1 MCITMLTTSGKES
14 VSELFFSGIIK
25 AEAIKGEKIMNIKII
40 SVGKLKEKYLVQ
52 GINEYA
58 KRLGA
63 YAKIQLI
70 EVPDEKAPEN
80 LSEAE
85 MLQVKEKE
93 GQRILAKIKD
103 QEYVYALAIEG
114 KNPSSEEFAKQI
126 DQLGIQGKSQLVFV
140 IGGSLGLSTDV
151 MQRSNAKISFGKMTY
166 PHQLMRLILVEQ
178 IYRAFRINK
187 GEPYHK

>member
-1 MCITMLTTSGKES
+1 
-14 VSELFFSGIIK
+14 
-25 AEAIKGEKIMNIKII
+25 MNIKII
-40 SVGKLKEKYLVQ
+40 TVGKLKEKYLVQ
-52 GINEYA
+52 GINEYV

-63 YAKIQLI
+63 YAKMELI

-93 GQRILAKIKD
+93 GQRILSKIKD

-114 KNPSSEEFAKQI
+114 KNPSSEELAKQI
-126 DQLGIQGKSQLVFV
+126 DQLGIQGKSQIVFV
-140 IGGSLGLSTDV
+140 IGGSLGLSTEV
-151 MQRSNAKISFGKMTY
+151 MKRSNAQISFGKMTF
-166 PHQLMRLILVEQ
+166 PHQLMKLILVEQ

-187 GEPYHK
+187 NEPYHKW